1 MDKLRQDDFFEN
13 RLRQTIRDAESDPEA
28 QAWDTPSEA
37 VWEGISDALEEKRRR
52 LPLLLWWGSLAA
64 VVLLTLG
71 GLWLMLE
78 NQTTVQHPQAQKDET
93 IIPGK
98 GLDNSQADKTEST
111 ICPPAPANSGTLLK
125 HNVLTRRALAKVKEI
140 IDNQINTEFDQSVTL
155 SNTVQTPQTS
165 DHDPTAIKSAQ
176 QNNIWHQQG
185 NTVME
190 IGPIVAK
197 YAPVAPIATI
207 ETGTISGAPET
218 EQFSP
223 IPVKARDA
231 KIQWWAGVRGGPV
244 YAANAV
250 RTNQPGAL
258 LFRQQETSQWSSER
272 GLNLKMVL
280 PSGWYAQA
288 GIGQYGI
295 RQSASHVFRLRF
307 ERARER
313 QLPSGEWEST
323 FALSVPSSYG
333 DSEAEIDLR
342 RDDSDVLQE
351 GQVLVVETKTTQAL
365 QYLSYSLGSGFLKSS
380 GRWMFGAGAG
390 IALNVLQEREFT
402 LTAQSRQMGIRLP
415 VTRIRR
421 TFSEASNNTTDLQ
434 LSATLG
440 YRVSPRWMIGVEPTL
455 RHSLSPVVR
464 HSGFSTAA
472 TSTGL
477 QLSVHYL
484 L

>member
-1 MDKLRQDDFFEN
+1 MDKLRQDEFWEN

-28 QAWDTPSEA
+28 HAWDTPSEN
-37 VWEGISDALEEKRRR
+37 VWEGVSEALEEKRRR

-71 GLWLMLE
+71 GGLWLMLE
-78 NQTTVQHPQAQKDET
+78 NQTTVPHPQAEKDAA

-98 GLDNSQADKTEST
+98 GLDNSQAEAEST
-111 ICPPAPANSGTLLK
+111 ICSPATANSDTQLK
-125 HNVLTRRALAKVKEI
+125 HNVLTQHALAKAKKS
-140 IDNQINTEFDQSVTL
+140 IDNQFNTKFDQSITSV
-155 SNTVQTPQTS
+155 NPVQIPQTP
-165 DHDPTAIKSAQ
+165 DHDPTAIISSQ
-176 QNNIWHQQG
+176 QNNIWLQQD

-190 IGPIVAK
+190 IAPIATK
-197 YAPVAPIATI
+197 FDPVAPIATL

-223 IPVKARDA
+223 IPVKARDS

-288 GIGQYGI
+288 GVSKYGI
-295 RQSASHVFRLRF
+295 RQSASQVFRLRY

-365 QYLSYSLGSGFLKSS
+365 QYLSY
-380 GRWMFGAGAG
+380 
-390 IALNVLQEREFT
+390 
-402 LTAQSRQMGIRLP
+402 
-415 VTRIRR
+415 
-421 TFSEASNNTTDLQ
+421 
-434 LSATLG
+434 
-440 YRVSPRWMIGVEPTL
+440 
-455 RHSLSPVVR
+455 
-464 HSGFSTAA
+464 
-472 TSTGL
+472 
-477 QLSVHYL
+477 
-484 L
+484 